1 MTIMAIILNA
11 ARKLVLRIARLISE
25 GAIMLAIELDEPYR
39 AIAFALLPSSTIS
52 PMSAELADVKAPQ
65 DMPSKSIVQ
74 IALCAAYFLDVY
86 ILDCQF
92 L

>member
-1 MTIMAIILNA
+1 
-11 ARKLVLRIARLISE
+11 
-25 GAIMLAIELDEPYR
+25 
-39 AIAFALLPSSTIS
+39 
-52 PMSAELADVKAPQ
+52 MSAELADVKAPQ